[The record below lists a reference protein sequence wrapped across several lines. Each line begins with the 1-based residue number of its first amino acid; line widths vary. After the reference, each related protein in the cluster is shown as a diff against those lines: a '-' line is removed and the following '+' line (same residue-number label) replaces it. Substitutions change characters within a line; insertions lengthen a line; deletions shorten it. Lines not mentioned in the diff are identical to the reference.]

1 MLSWNRPCPG
11 LLATVLVLGCSPSLP
26 ASQGEPGVVERPA
39 LEIIAETLCRHTQ
52 GSFPNWPRLEAFRD
66 YLAPEEAAAVAY
78 VADALQQQIPRE
90 QWPKY
95 HATAQFMA
103 THTHCSLIHQT
114 PDENSG
120 AHVFT
125 FEQRLP
131 HVPLVPERQSA
142 HQTPPKV
149 QTQQWLKA
157 FETAYEGE
165 HDLRTVN
172 IVLVPSPGGY
182 VLDASIADTFAQ
194 PIATTQAT
202 DGFFQALETGDLT
215 QAQAYKMQLCMLDAE
230 ACDHLQPFYD
240 VAQRLHNQI
249 QRNWHHHVTMGEVQ
263 YRYVALS
270 HGRGYT
276 AASFE
281 LENHGPT
288 PLANIIM
295 QADTRPPQ
303 RCLLQ
308 RERTR
313 RNDTPLRLEPG
324 TKATAY
330 CALSDNTP
338 PHTTLSML
346 WHD

>member
-1 MLSWNRPCPG
+1 
-11 LLATVLVLGCSPSLP
+11 
-26 ASQGEPGVVERPA
+26 VVERPP
-39 LEIIAETLCRHTQ
+39 LETIAETLCRHTQ

-78 VADALQQQIPRE
+78 VADALQQQIPRT

-103 THTHCSLIHQT
+103 THTQCSLIRQT
-114 PDENSG
+114 PDANSG

-131 HVPLVPERQSA
+131 RVPLVPELQPNP
-142 HQTPPKV
+142 QTPPNT
-149 QTQQWLKA
+149 QAQQWLKA
-157 FETAYEGE
+157 FETAYEGN

-172 IVLVPSPGGY
+172 IVLVPSPSGY
-182 VLDASIADTFAQ
+182 VLDSSIADTFAQ
-194 PIATTQAT
+194 PIAATQAT
-202 DGFFQALETGDLT
+202 DGFFQALEAGDLPL
-215 QAQAYKMQLCMLDAE
+215 AQAYKMQLCMLDAE
-230 ACDHLQPFYD
+230 TCAQFQPFYD
-240 VAQRLHNQI
+240 AAQHLHDQI
-249 QRNWHHHVTMGEVQ
+249 QRHWHHHVTMGEVQ

-281 LENHGPT
+281 LENRGPT
-288 PLANIIM
+288 PLTNITM

-308 RERTR
+308 HERTR
-313 RNDTPLRLEPG
+313 RNDAPLRLEPG

-338 PHTTLSML
+338 PHTTLSIV